1 MIMSDEIDTEE
12 NYVPEPNAAN
22 SDGGAEKLNADPITP
37 DLDAEI
43 DSLLDEAGGDSAP
56 EPERQVSTEIKE
68 ALQTA
73 PQEPALQQQPQVPA
87 VPQIPIDPEIAGI
100 EQPRNLSERNQTN
113 WRKLQEAASI
123 YKQQAAEAEILRQ
136 RLAQAEQS
144 RTLPEDYE
152 ELRRFR
158 QIFDIQNDP
167 EFKSKFE
174 APISSAE
181 DTIYKIMAQN
191 GASEKVIESIKA
203 AGGPDKIDQNWW
215 QHNAISK
222 LPFIDAEKLKK
233 NLIDVVDLKQKQQEE
248 IAYAA
253 ENADQFIAE
262 REEKQ
267 RNWYTQETSS
277 INNYV
282 ETLTKNVPWA
292 RYQQPTN
299 STTPEEWE
307 RMQQHN
313 SAVRALED
321 KFSSALWPKNANER
335 AAVAAAATFSHV
347 LTEQVRIEQRLRA
360 QHEAQIRQLSSELSK
375 LKGLGKVPR
384 QNVTTTSPKQNSLSD
399 RIKMSSSDAIDIG
412 LDEAGI

>member
-1 MIMSDEIDTEE
+1 MSDEIDTEE

-22 SDGGAEKLNADPITP
+22 QDGGAEKLNADPITP

-43 DSLLDEAGGDSAP
+43 DSLIDDAGGDSSPAP
-56 EPERQVSTEIKE
+56 QRAINKEITE
-68 ALQTA
+68 ALQ
-73 PQEPALQQQPQVPA
+73 PESQVPA
-87 VPQIPIDPEIAGI
+87 FQQQAPVTPQIPIDPEIAGI
-100 EQPRNLSERNQTN
+100 EQPRNLSERNQNN

-136 RLAQAEQS
+136 RLAQTEQN

-158 QIFDIQNDP
+158 QIFDVKNDP

-181 DTIYKIMAQN
+181 ETIYKIMTQN

-215 QHNAISK
+215 QQNAISK
-222 LPFIDAEKLKK
+222 LPFIDSEKLKK
-233 NLIDVVDLKQKQQEE
+233 NLIDVVDLRQKQQEE

-253 ENADQFIAE
+253 ENAEQFIAE

-267 RNWYTQETSS
+267 KNWYVEETSN

-282 ETLTKNVPWA
+282 ENLTKNVPWA
-292 RYQQPTN
+292 RYQQPT
-299 STTPEEWE
+299 STTTPEEWQK
-307 RMQQHN
+307 MQQHN

-321 KFSSALWPKNANER
+321 KFSSALWPKNANDR

-384 QNVTTTSPKQNSLSD
+384 QNVTSTSPKQSSISD